1 MKISIISI
9 RSKIWLCVLIGLAG
23 YLIATITSSYTNIKQ
38 YKNLSHLQEEHYP
51 LAALGSRLINTFEL
65 QTGEYE
71 DAFMTGEQSL
81 AMEAIEFKDEMLDV
95 MDHIHDIVRKAS
107 SSPVSEK
114 SIVAIREEYLVFAAL
129 AEKIY
134 AHPSEGQLS
143 RDDQKRIREL
153 GQMQGALM
161 KGMRNIAD
169 QLDSSLIEQIEKDKN
184 KSLYAVFFLGLFFVT
199 VLLFVGLIVDR
210 VSIRLLVSPL
220 ANILDNIKRFSLGQ
234 RTIKPLVTED
244 SDEIGH
250 LARAFWEMT
259 ENLKATT
266 VSKRYVDNIIHNMSG
281 ALVVLNPDMKIEAL
295 NQQAIIL
302 FDYGEEEL
310 LGRQV
315 EVLFPRAGEGKTSVP
330 DISSIISAGQV
341 KNMDTIC
348 RARNGGVFPA
358 HFSGSSMYNDANEL
372 QGIICVFNDVTELKN
387 TEKKLKEM
395 AHFDPL
401 TGLANRN
408 LFFQC
413 LDHAICDARRH
424 NRSFALLYLDLDKF
438 KPVND
443 IWGHNVGDKVL
454 QEVGKR
460 LKECVRAD
468 DTVARMGG
476 DEFVILLSALKEP
489 EGAERIA
496 EKIIKTI
503 LEPFLVKNSF
513 HNLGVSIGIS
523 VFPDHGVSVESLI
536 AQADKAMYRAKKE
549 GGNCYKL

>member
-1 MKISIISI
+1 MKFSIISI

-23 YLIATITSSYTNIKQ
+23 YLVATITSFYTNIKQ
-38 YKNLSHLQEEHYP
+38 YQNLSHLQEKHYP

-65 QTGEYE
+65 QTEEYE
-71 DAFMTGEQSL
+71 DAFMTGEHSL
-81 AMEAIEFKDEMLDV
+81 ALEAIEFKDEMLDV
-95 MDHIHDIVRKAS
+95 MDHIHDIVRTVS
-107 SSPVSEK
+107 CIPVSEK
-114 SIVAIREEYLVFAAL
+114 SIVAIREEYLAFAAL

-134 AHPSEGQLS
+134 AHPSEEQLS
-143 RDDQKRIREL
+143 RDDQKKIREL

-161 KGMRNIAD
+161 KGMRHIAD
-169 QLDSSLIEQIEKDKN
+169 QLDLSLTEQIEKDKK
-184 KSLYAVFFLGLFFVT
+184 KSLYAVFLLGLFFVT
-199 VLLFVGLIVDR
+199 VLLFVGLLVDR
-210 VSIRLLVSPL
+210 VSSRLLVTPL
-220 ANILDNIKRFSLGQ
+220 SRILDNIKRFSLGQ
-234 RTIKPLVTED
+234 RTIQPLVTED

-250 LARAFWEMT
+250 LAMAFWEMT

-281 ALVVLNPDMKIEAL
+281 ALVVLNPDMTIEAI

-310 LGRQV
+310 LGRKV
-315 EVLFPRAGEGKTSVP
+315 EVLFPHAGKGKIPGP
-330 DISSIISAGQV
+330 DISSIISDGPV

-395 AHFDPL
+395 AHFDTL

-424 NRSFALLYLDLDKF
+424 DRSFALLYLDLDKF